1 MKPFTIDDKCIETRY
16 NYVKRHASFN
26 VVQEYYSIKL
36 MLKELYVLKLINE
49 TDFNYLME
57 CNEQCCSI
65 YNKGDKR
72 WES

>member
-1 MKPFTIDDKCIETRY
+1 MKPFTINDKCIETRY
-16 NYVKRHASFN
+16 NYVKCHASFN

-49 TDFNYLME
+49 DDFNYLME
-57 CNEQCCSI
+57 CNEQCLSI
-65 YNKGDKR
+65 YNRGDKR